1 MTPGGVGDLDGGA
14 GNARRRV
21 LILGLDGAEWKVI
34 DPLLGQGALPN
45 LAGLIDR
52 GTRSPL
58 RSSLPPI
65 SAAAWVSF
73 LLGAGPGSHGIL
85 DFRAVDA
92 RRYEGNTGHVVTSN
106 DYPKRTVFDVAGSAG
121 LRVAS
126 IRVPM
131 TFPAWPVNGVL
142 VSGPPTPD
150 DRRLFCE
157 PADMAQTLEVGEL
170 DIGNR
175 LLEYPVARQ
184 TEILRLQLERSEQL
198 ARRVLALEPFDL
210 TMVAVNTPD
219 NAHHCFWHLLDRTP
233 DNPVARFYSEVDRF
247 VGAMVAAD
255 DWDLVVV
262 MSDHG
267 GGPRPARRLAV
278 NGWLA
283 QLGFLRPRSG
293 PRTALSRLA
302 NVGKRHRRLVR
313 LVRRWAPVRMQRT
326 VSGLT
331 QFVGA
336 VDWPATTA
344 FGVHLFHPF
353 FGVEINVLGR
363 EPEGSVAPSDLP
375 RIRAELV
382 DQLRRSSGD
391 LGLPVE
397 AVMTR
402 EQAFGEGADPRLPD
416 VVLRLADGAE
426 GVNVVDRPLVSDA
439 QPPGP
444 HETKA
449 YHSMEGIL
457 IMAGNG
463 VRRGEFAGPGIE
475 DVTPTVLRYL
485 GVTPPDEMTGRV
497 LEELFEPGALRL
509 EPAEARPVPAM
520 SGAGHRVRPVSAV
533 EEEEIAAALRG
544 LGYLE

>member
-1 MTPGGVGDLDGGA
+1 
-14 GNARRRV
+14 
-21 LILGLDGAEWKVI
+21 
-34 DPLLGQGALPN
+34 
-45 LAGLIDR
+45 
-52 GTRSPL
+52 SPL
-58 RSSLPPI
+58 RSSVPPI

-85 DFRAVDA
+85 DFRTVDA
-92 RRYEGNTGHVVTSN
+92 RRYEGSTGHVVTSN

-126 IRVPM
+126 VRVPM

-157 PADMAQTLEVGEL
+157 PADLARTLEVGEL

-175 LLEYPVARQ
+175 LLEYPAARQ
-184 TEILRLQLERSEQL
+184 AEILRLQLERSEQL
-198 ARRVLALEPFDL
+198 ALRVFGLERFEL
-210 TMVAVNTPD
+210 TMIAVNTPD
-219 NAHHCFWHLLDRTP
+219 NAHHCFWPLLDGTP
-233 DNPVARFYSEVDRF
+233 HNPVARFYAEVDRF
-247 VGAMVAAD
+247 VGAMVTAD

-283 QLGFLRPRSG
+283 GLALLRPRSG
-293 PRTALSRLA
+293 PRTTLSRLA
-302 NVGKRHRRLVR
+302 TVGKSHRRLVR
-313 LVRRWAPVRMQRT
+313 LVRRWAPARMQRT

-331 QFVGA
+331 QFAGA

-353 FGVEINVLGR
+353 FGVEINVVGR

-375 RIRAELV
+375 RVRREVV
-382 DQLRRSSGD
+382 DVLRTSSGD

-402 EQAFGEGADPRLPD
+402 EQAFGEDADPRLPD
-416 VVLRLADGAE
+416 VVLRLTDDAE
-426 GVNVVDRPLVSDA
+426 GVNVVDGPLVSDA
-439 QPPGP
+439 QPPGS

-457 IMAGNG
+457 VMAGRG

-485 GVTPPDEMTGRV
+485 GVTPPGEMTGRV
-497 LEELFEPGALRL
+497 LEELFEPGALSPG
-509 EPAEARPVPAM
+509 PAATLPVPAM
-520 SGAGHRVRPVSAV
+520 SGAGHRVRPVSAA